1 MRIRTLSSSL
11 TIASCTIAVA
21 TSSLVAQS
29 STRPLRFVV
38 TGGMTVPQG
47 DLKTFND
54 VGFHAAGSLLLNI
67 MGLTLRPELSLTR
80 LKQKALASLA
90 TPAPTVDAST
100 PSTQMLAA
108 MGNIELPLVGGL
120 FVLAGVG
127 LQNLDASTATRDL
140 SQSKVLINAGAG
152 FRFHLGP
159 ADGFIEA
166 RLGKASY
173 DAGKVGYTKA
183 QMIPVSFGLVF

>member
-11 TIASCTIAVA
+11 TIASCAISFA

-54 VGFHAAGSLLLNI
+54 VGFHAAGSLLINI

-90 TPAPTVDAST
+90 TPAPTVGAST

-140 SQSKVLINAGAG
+140 SQSKVMINAGAG

>member
-1 MRIRTLSSSL
+1 MRFRTLSSSL
-11 TIASCTIAVA
+11 TIASCAIAVA

>member
-11 TIASCTIAVA
+11 TIASCAIAVA

-54 VGFHAAGSLLLNI
+54 VGAHAAGSLLINI

-127 LQNLDASTATRDL
+127 LQNLDASTTTRDL
-140 SQSKVLINAGAG
+140 SQSKVMINAGAG

>member
-11 TIASCTIAVA
+11 AIACCAIVA
-21 TSSLVAQS
+21 LTSSLVAQS
-29 STRPLRFVV
+29 STRPIRFVV

-47 DLKTFND
+47 DLKKLNEL
-54 VGFHAAGSLLLNI
+54 GFHAAGSLLVNI

-90 TPAPTVDAST
+90 TPLPTVDPST
-100 PSTQMLAA
+100 QTTQMLAA
-108 MGNIELPLVGGL
+108 MGNIELPLLGGL
-120 FVLAGVG
+120 YVLAGVG

-140 SQSKVLINAGAG
+140 SQSKMLINAGAG
-152 FRFHLGP
+152 FRFHMGP
-159 ADGFIEA
+159 ADGYIEA
-166 RLGKASY
+166 RLGKATY

>member
-11 TIASCTIAVA
+11 TIASCAISFA

-54 VGFHAAGSLLLNI
+54 VGFHAAGSLLINI

-140 SQSKVLINAGAG
+140 SQSKVMINAGAG